1 MAAGR
6 MQMRSLQGMRLVAA
20 TDNEHKLREIRKI
33 VSDFGIEL
41 ITKAE
46 AGIADLDVEE
56 TGKTFEENSL
66 LKASAIMKAA
76 GMAAIADDSGLMVDA
91 LGGAPGVYSARFA
104 GEVCDDEANNRKLL
118 ALLENVPDGERGAK
132 FVSVITL
139 CLPDGRTI
147 VARGESP
154 GRIGRIPVGSNGFG
168 YDPLFV
174 PDRYDGRT
182 YAEITDEEKNLISHR
197 ANALRILRKKLSGD
211 EEL

>member
-1 MAAGR
+1 MIE
-6 MQMRSLQGMRLVAA
+6 SLKGMRLVAA
-20 TDNEHKLREIRKI
+20 TGNAHKLREIDRI
-33 VSDFGIEL
+33 VSDFRIKL

-46 AGIADLDVEE
+46 AGVADLEVEE
-56 TGKTFEENSL
+56 TGETFEENSF

-91 LGGAPGVYSARFA
+91 LDGAPGVYSSRFA
-104 GEVCDDEANNRKLL
+104 GQDGDDGANNRKLMDL
-118 ALLENVPDGERGAK
+118 MKDVPDGKRAAK

-139 CLPDGRTI
+139 CTPEGDVI

-154 GRIGRIPVGSNGFG
+154 GRIGRIPAGTNGFG
-168 YDPLFV
+168 YDPLFI

-197 ANALRILRKKLSGD
+197 ANALRALKAKLSGD
-211 EEL
+211 IES